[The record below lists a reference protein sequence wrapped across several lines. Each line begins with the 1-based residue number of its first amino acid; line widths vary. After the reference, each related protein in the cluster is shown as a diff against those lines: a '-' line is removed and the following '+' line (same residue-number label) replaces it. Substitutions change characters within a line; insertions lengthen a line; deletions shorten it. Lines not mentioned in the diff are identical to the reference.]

1 VSCITCILTDTVTL
15 LLEPRTAKKG
25 RILLADEK
33 GQLLADEKDR
43 RTGYYLSKKFNKY
56 GETGTVAA
64 LGPALIVSPKALFP
78 STRRVWCHDDQ
89 S

>member
-1 VSCITCILTDTVTL
+1 VTL
-15 LLEPRTAKKG
+15 LLDLWTDKKG
-25 RILLADEK
+25 RILLADET

-56 GETGTVAA
+56 GETGTVSA
-64 LGPALIVSPKALFP
+64 LGPAALIVSPKPRLS
-78 STRRVWCHDDQ
+78 STRRVGCHDAQ